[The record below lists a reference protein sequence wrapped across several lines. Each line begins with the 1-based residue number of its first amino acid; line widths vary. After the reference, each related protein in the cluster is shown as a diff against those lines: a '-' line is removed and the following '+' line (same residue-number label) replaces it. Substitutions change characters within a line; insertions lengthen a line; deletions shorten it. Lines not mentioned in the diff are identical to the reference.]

1 MNQLIRLVL
10 DIGPLATFFIAY
22 NQADIM
28 VATGVFMVAVMTAL
42 GAGYAIERRV
52 AKMPLVTA
60 VVVLVFGG
68 LTLWLDDETFI
79 KLKPTIVYLVFA
91 AALLGGLA
99 IGRMLLKPLF
109 ELAFQ
114 LTDAGWR
121 TLSLRWGLFFLVMAG
136 LNEAIWRTMST
147 DDWVSFK
154 VFGFLPLS
162 FLFALMQLPLIRR
175 TATRLGDGP
184 TDGAKGSG

>member
-1 MNQLIRLVL
+1 MNQLTRLLL
-10 DIGPLATFFIAY
+10 DIGPLAAFFIAY

-28 VATGVFMVAVMTAL
+28 VATGVFMVAVVAAL
-42 GAGYAIERRV
+42 GAGYAIERRI

-60 VVVLVFGG
+60 VVVVVFGG
-68 LTLWLDDETFI
+68 LTLWLDDESFI

-109 ELAFQ
+109 EVAFQ
-114 LTDAGWR
+114 LTDEGWR
-121 TLSLRWGLFFLVMAG
+121 SLSLRWGVFFIVMAA

-147 DDWVSFK
+147 DVWVNLK

-162 FLFALMQLPLIRR
+162 VLFALLQLPLIRR
-175 TATRLGDGP
+175 TATRLGEDP
-184 TDGAKGSG
+184 ATRAKGPG

>member
-1 MNQLIRLVL
+1 
-10 DIGPLATFFIAY
+10 
-22 NQADIM
+22 M
-28 VATGVFMVAVMTAL
+28 VATGVFMVAVVTAL
-42 GAGYAIERRV
+42 GAGYAIERRI

-99 IGRMLLKPLF
+99 VGRMLLKPLF

-121 TLSLRWGLFFLVMAG
+121 TLSLRWGPVSSSSWPG
-136 LNEAIWRTMST
+136 ST
-147 DDWVSFK
+147 
-154 VFGFLPLS
+154 
-162 FLFALMQLPLIRR
+162 RR
-175 TATRLGDGP
+175 SGGP
-184 TDGAKGSG
+184 CRPTTGSASRCSAFCRSAFSSRSCSCR

>member
-1 MNQLIRLVL
+1 MNQLTRLLL
-10 DIGPLATFFIAY
+10 DIGPLAAFFVAY

-28 VATGVFMVAVMTAL
+28 VATGVFMVAVVTAL
-42 GAGYAIERRV
+42 GVGYAIERRI

-91 AALLGGLA
+91 AVLLGGLA
-99 IGRMLLKPLF
+99 LGRGLLKPLF
-109 ELAFQ
+109 EVAFQ
-114 LTDAGWR
+114 LTDEGWR
-121 TLSLRWGLFFLVMAG
+121 TLTLRWGLFFVAMAA
-136 LNEAIWRTMST
+136 LNEVIWRSMST
-147 DDWVSFK
+147 DDWVNLK

-162 FLFALMQLPLIRR
+162 VLFALLQLPLIRR
-175 TATRLGDGP
+175 TATRLGDGSA
-184 TDGAKGSG
+184 TGAEDSG